1 MTSLALLAR
10 QVRYENRTFWRNP
23 AAAFFTVVF
32 PLMFLV
38 IFNLLFGK
46 DQIDIHGG
54 ATDESR
60 FYVPA
65 IGAFAVISACYT
77 NIAMM
82 VTGARDRGLL
92 KRTRGTPLPPWVFL
106 AGRIIHATLIAVL
119 LMAVITVAG
128 ALFYNV
134 DIPTNTMRALIVT
147 LAIGAASFC
156 ALGLAMTAIIPNADA
171 APAVVNA
178 SVLPLFFI
186 SNVFIRLSDAPGWL
200 LAIGDVF
207 PVRHFSE
214 ALQAVFNPYQS
225 GMGFAEPWRLAIIA
239 AWGVFGLVVAVRFF
253 SWEPRS

>member
-1 MTSLALLAR
+1 MNSIALLLR
-10 QVRYENRTFWRNP
+10 QVKYENRTFWRNP

-38 IFNLLFGK
+38 IFNLLFGSQ
-46 DQIDIHGG
+46 QIDVHGG
-54 ATDESR
+54 ATDEST

-82 VTGARDRGLL
+82 VCGARDRGLL

-106 AGRIIHATLIAVL
+106 GGRIIHATLVALL

-134 DIPTNTMRALIVT
+134 DIPTNTMPALIVT

-214 ALQAVFNPYQS
+214 ALQTVFNPYQS
-225 GMGFAEPWRLAIIA
+225 GAGFEPWRLAIIA
-239 AWGVFGLVVAVRFF
+239 AWGVFGLLISVRFF
-253 SWEPRS
+253 SWEPRN

>member
-1 MTSLALLAR
+1 MNSLRLLAR
-10 QVRYENRTFWRNP
+10 QVAHENRTFWRNP
-23 AAAFFTVVF
+23 AAAFFTVFF

-38 IFNLLFGK
+38 VFNLLFGEN
-46 DQIDIHGG
+46 QIDVHGG
-54 ATDESR
+54 VSDQST

-65 IGAFAVISACYT
+65 ITAFAVISACYT

-92 KRTRGTPLPPWVFL
+92 KRLRGTPLPPWVFL
-106 AGRIIHATLIAVL
+106 AGRIIHATLVAL
-119 LMAVITVAG
+119 LLTAVIAIAG
-128 ALFYNV
+128 ALFYDV
-134 DIPTNTMRALIVT
+134 DIPTNTMPALVVT

-156 ALGLAMTAIIPNADA
+156 ALGLAMTALIPNADA
-171 APAVVNA
+171 APALVNA

-186 SNVFIRLSDAPGWL
+186 SNVFIRLTDAPGWL

-225 GMGFAEPWRLAIIA
+225 GAGFAEPWRLAIIA
-239 AWGVFGLVVAVRFF
+239 AWGVFGLVLALRFF
-253 SWEPRS
+253 SWEPRC